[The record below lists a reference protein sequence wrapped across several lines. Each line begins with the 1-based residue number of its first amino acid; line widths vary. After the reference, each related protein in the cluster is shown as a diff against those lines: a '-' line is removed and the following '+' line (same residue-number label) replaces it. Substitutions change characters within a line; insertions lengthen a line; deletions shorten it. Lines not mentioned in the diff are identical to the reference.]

1 MNSNF
6 KNNAFLNGWN
16 SNLNPLLVS
25 TYLLLFSQDV
35 FFPNAD
41 APMSHQEVIFFSR
54 FVKAEDATKALK
66 DFKINAFNRDLKV
79 APGSTVKVSHYQTE
93 SFENDDNV
101 EQASKSQK
109 NIDKK
114 IWQQM
119 LNDAQANLE
128 DGITS
133 YQFIYVET
141 HGKVR
146 KGQSRSQ
153 LLC

>member
-1 MNSNF
+1 MDGPFQLICNF
-6 KNNAFLNGWN
+6 F
-16 SNLNPLLVS
+16 
-25 TYLLLFSQDV
+25 QDV
-35 FFPNAD
+35 FFPNAE
-41 APMSHQEVIFFSR
+41 APMSQQEVIFFSR
-54 FVKAEDATKALK
+54 FVKAEDAIKASK
-66 DFKINAFNRDLKV
+66 DFKVHAFNRDLKV
-79 APGSTVKVSHYQTE
+79 AAGSSVKLSHYQLE

-109 NIDKK
+109 KIDKK

-141 HGKVR
+141 HGKVKR
-146 KGQSRSQ
+146 KRTVQTTA
-153 LLC
+153 LTFVCIL

>member
-1 MNSNF
+1 M
-6 KNNAFLNGWN
+6 
-16 SNLNPLLVS
+16 
-25 TYLLLFSQDV
+25 

-41 APMSHQEVIFFSR
+41 APMSHQEAIFFSR
-54 FVKAEDATKALK
+54 FVKAEDATKAMK

-79 APGSTVKVSHYQTE
+79 APGSTVKLSHYQTE

-109 NIDKK
+109 KIDKK

-146 KGQSRSQ
+146 ETQSRPKPS
-153 LLC
+153 LKIRTASAICWNYLGLFRDYGLDHIFF

>member
-1 MNSNF
+1 M
-6 KNNAFLNGWN
+6 
-16 SNLNPLLVS
+16 
-25 TYLLLFSQDV
+25 

-66 DFKINAFNRDLKV
+66 EFKINAFNRDLKV
-79 APGSTVKVSHYQTE
+79 SPGSTVKLSHYQLE

-109 NIDKK
+109 KIDKK

-119 LNDAQANLE
+119 LNDAQTNME

-146 KGQSRSQ
+146 KGQRQSRSQ
-153 LLC
+153 LLCQSLFAMKTMLSIIFHIFHTCGNLITVGHLAP

>member
-1 MNSNF
+1 
-6 KNNAFLNGWN
+6 
-16 SNLNPLLVS
+16 
-25 TYLLLFSQDV
+25 V

-41 APMSHQEVIFFSR
+41 APMSQQEVIFFSR

-66 DFKINAFNRDLKV
+66 EFKINAFNRDLRV
-79 APGSTVKVSHYQTE
+79 APGSTVKLSHYQLE

-109 NIDKK
+109 KIDKK

-119 LNDAQANLE
+119 LNDAQTNLE

-146 KGQSRSQ
+146 KGHSRSQ
-153 LLC
+153 FLC